1 MKKGYIKVTKEM
13 KSKQV
18 ASILISSADLL
29 FLILG
34 KLLREISDIKIFNG
48 KYFQDMAALML

>member
-1 MKKGYIKVTKEM
+1 MKKGYIKVTNEM

-18 ASILISSADLL
+18 ASFLISSADLL

-34 KLLREISDIKIFNG
+34 KLFREISDIKIFNG